1 MPQQAGHAV
10 AYGPVGGAQAFHRHV
25 KGLLTEL
32 LRIAKGRTAF
42 SNLEDFES
50 VAKPELGTKR
60 LCAHCGARF
69 YDLNHAPITCPKCG
83 TVFEAVVAT
92 RGRPE
97 PARASVREVEPV
109 APETREAEF
118 VSLEE
123 ADAEAQGKKKPAGA
137 PVDVDE
143 DVEIDDESLD
153 DAAFIEE
160 NEEEDTD
167 VTEIIGNDIENE
179 EET

>member
-1 MPQQAGHAV
+1 M
-10 AYGPVGGAQAFHRHV
+10 
-25 KGLLTEL
+25 
-32 LRIAKGRTAF
+32 
-42 SNLEDFES
+42 
-50 VAKPELGTKR
+50 AKPDLGIKR

-83 TVFEAVVAT
+83 TVFEAVVAS

-97 PARASVREVEPV
+97 AARAAVREVEAV
-109 APETREAEF
+109 TPETREAEF

-137 PVDVDE
+137 PAGADDE
-143 DVEIDDESLD
+143 VEIDDESLD

-160 NEEEDTD
+160 TEEEDAD

>member
-1 MPQQAGHAV
+1 
-10 AYGPVGGAQAFHRHV
+10 
-25 KGLLTEL
+25 
-32 LRIAKGRTAF
+32 
-42 SNLEDFES
+42 

-60 LCAHCGARF
+60 HCAHCGARF

-83 TVFEAVVAT
+83 TVFEAVVAS
-92 RGRPE
+92 RSRPE
-97 PARASVREVEPV
+97 VARAAAREVEAV
-109 APETREAEF
+109 VPETQEAEF

-137 PVDVDE
+137 AVEAED

-160 NEEEDTD
+160 TEEEDTD
-167 VTEIIGNDIENE
+167 VTEIIGGDIENE

>member
-1 MPQQAGHAV
+1 
-10 AYGPVGGAQAFHRHV
+10 
-25 KGLLTEL
+25 
-32 LRIAKGRTAF
+32 
-42 SNLEDFES
+42 

-60 LCAHCGARF
+60 LCAHCGAKF

-83 TVFEAVVAT
+83 TVFEPVVVSS

-97 PARASVREVEPV
+97 AARAPVREVEAV
-109 APETREAEF
+109 VPETQEAEF

-123 ADAEAQGKKKPAGA
+123 ADAEAQGKKKAAGE
-137 PVDVDE
+137 PVEGEE
-143 DVEIDDESLD
+143 DVELDDESLD

-160 NEEEDTD
+160 TEEEDTD
-167 VTEIIGNDIENE
+167 VAEIIGGDIENE

>member
-1 MPQQAGHAV
+1 M
-10 AYGPVGGAQAFHRHV
+10 
-25 KGLLTEL
+25 
-32 LRIAKGRTAF
+32 
-42 SNLEDFES
+42 
-50 VAKPELGTKR
+50 AKPELGTKR

-83 TVFEAVVAT
+83 TEFEAVVAAT

-97 PARASVREVEPV
+97 AVRAPVREVEAV
-109 APETREAEF
+109 TPETREAEF

-137 PVDVDE
+137 PIEADD

-160 NEEEDTD
+160 TEEEDTD
-167 VTEIIGNDIENE
+167 VTEIIGGDIENE

>member
-1 MPQQAGHAV
+1 M
-10 AYGPVGGAQAFHRHV
+10 
-25 KGLLTEL
+25 
-32 LRIAKGRTAF
+32 
-42 SNLEDFES
+42 
-50 VAKPELGTKR
+50 AKPELGTKR
-60 LCAHCGARF
+60 LCTHCGARF

-83 TVFEAVVAT
+83 TEFEAAPAA

-97 PARASVREVEPV
+97 AARAVAAREVEAV
-109 APETREAEF
+109 TPETREAEF

-137 PVDVDE
+137 PVDADD

-160 NEEEDTD
+160 TEEEDTD

>member
-1 MPQQAGHAV
+1 MRQKAGHAT
-10 AYGPVGGAQAFHRHV
+10 AERALALHGHAKR
-25 KGLLTEL
+25 LLTEPP
-32 LRIAKGRTAF
+32 RIAKGRTAF
-42 SNLEDFES
+42 NLEDRES

-60 LCAHCGARF
+60 QCAHCGARF

-83 TVFEAVVAT
+83 TVFEAVVAA

-97 PARASVREVEPV
+97 AARAASREVEAVP
-109 APETREAEF
+109 PETQEAEF

-123 ADAEAQGKKKPAGA
+123 ADAEAQGKKKPASA
-137 PVDVDE
+137 PAETEE

-160 NEEEDTD
+160 TEEEDTD

>member
-1 MPQQAGHAV
+1 M
-10 AYGPVGGAQAFHRHV
+10 
-25 KGLLTEL
+25 
-32 LRIAKGRTAF
+32 
-42 SNLEDFES
+42 
-50 VAKPELGTKR
+50 AKPELGTKR
-60 LCAHCGARF
+60 HCAHCGARF

-83 TVFEAVVAT
+83 TVFEAAVAS
-92 RGRPE
+92 RSRPE
-97 PARASVREVEPV
+97 VARAAAREVEAV
-109 APETREAEF
+109 VPETQEAEF

-137 PVDVDE
+137 AVEAED

-160 NEEEDTD
+160 TEEEDTD
-167 VTEIIGNDIENE
+167 VTEIIGGDIENE